1 MYEIHRVK
9 QGETIKVIADKLYK
23 GKFQEIIDHN
33 KLKDKNTLKEGQ
45 RLVLIKSKLEYS
57 SKGIKIKINS
67 LIMFISLVFF
77 IFFY

>member
-9 QGETIKVIADKLYK
+9 QGETLKIIADKLYK

-33 KLKDKNTLKEGQ
+33 KLKNENTLKEGQ

-67 LIMFISLVFF
+67 LIMFISLVLF